1 MLIHP
6 YIHNYTIIMSQSY
19 AKSCMYYRHEIV
31 MCDKGVGKWLPYD
44 LDGGVHECK
53 TNSTGNKKVETKT
66 LSLEELDARLKRVES
81 IGIGQLK

>member
-1 MLIHP
+1 
-6 YIHNYTIIMSQSY
+6 MSQSHTM
-19 AKSCMYYRHEIV
+19 SCMYCRHEMV
-31 MCDKGVGKWLPYD
+31 MSDKDVGKWLAYD

-81 IGIGQLK
+81 IGIGQRK